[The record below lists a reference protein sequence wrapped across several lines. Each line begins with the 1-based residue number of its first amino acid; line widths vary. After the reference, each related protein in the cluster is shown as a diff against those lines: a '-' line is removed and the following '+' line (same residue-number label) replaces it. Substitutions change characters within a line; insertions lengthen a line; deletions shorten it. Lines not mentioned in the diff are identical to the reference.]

1 MSKELKKKSTPK
13 KSKGNKSEKS
23 SRQTLMVTNYCKNC
37 ESPMALDQ
45 QFCSRCGAK
54 RIHNRLNA
62 RNLMEDFADR
72 FLNIENQF
80 FKTFICLFTKPEDVI
95 NGYINGI
102 RKRYMSAFSYFAVAL
117 TLGSLYLFVFRN
129 WFLDESVMSFGQG
142 FNGVTQEGAP
152 GFRIANPTQDP
163 WLKDAID
170 TILDYQ
176 SIFSF
181 LLIPLYAL
189 ISKIV
194 FLDYKK
200 FNFIEHC
207 VIYLYS
213 YSQTQII
220 ASVLGVLF
228 VWSAIGQLA
237 VSFVTGSLP
246 FFYTLYVL
254 YKVFDLSA
262 GKLVLK
268 TLLFFIIFGPIV
280 VIFMG
285 LVGWIL
291 YTLGMFDTI
300 IEQIK
305 LQSEAVKAAKEA
317 AKVVKDTIDVDSL
330 KPMAEKL
337 KDTLQF
343 FVP

>member
-1 MSKELKKKSTPK
+1 MSKELKKNTTPK
-13 KSKGNKSEKS
+13 KTKGDKPNKS
-23 SRQTLMVTNYCKNC
+23 SRQTLMVTNFCKNC
-37 ESPMALDQ
+37 ETPMALDQ

-62 RNLMEDFADR
+62 RNLIEDFADR

-117 TLGSLYLFVFRN
+117 TLGSLYIFVFRN
-129 WFLDESVMSFGQG
+129 WFFDDSLMSFGQG
-142 FNGVTQEGAP
+142 FNGVTAEGAP
-152 GFRIANPTQDP
+152 GYRIANPAQDV
-163 WLKDAID
+163 WLRDFVDAIF
-170 TILDYQ
+170 DYQ

-189 ISKIV
+189 VSKIV
-194 FLDYKK
+194 FLDYKN

-220 ASVLGVLF
+220 GSVLGVLF
-228 VWSAIGQLA
+228 VWSAFGQLA
-237 VSFVTGSLP
+237 VSFVTGILP
-246 FFYTLYVL
+246 FVYTLYVL
-254 YKVFDLSA
+254 YRVFALSA

-280 VIFMG
+280 VLFMAIA
-285 LVGWIL
+285 GWIM
-291 YTLGMFDTI
+291 YSLGM
-300 IEQIK
+300 
-305 LQSEAVKAAKEA
+305 
-317 AKVVKDTIDVDSL
+317 
-330 KPMAEKL
+330 
-337 KDTLQF
+337 
-343 FVP
+343 